1 MSKRNAIKRFLSV
14 WEIMFFVAMV
24 GVISMLLFPRKE
36 ILSIILKNK
45 AYVYPEFIKAVIRV
59 DNNKNLKIALVR
71 SYMKS
76 GRYIKAN
83 KVLNGLHFN
92 LERLNYINYISLKYR
107 LLKDEYY
114 GAKKQEEKEA
124 AESKIKR
131 LLSRMILVNSGDFD
145 KYLSSDGKDRLAWM
159 LDGYKFEYDMGNYKL
174 ALNLLQKYLF
184 AYPGYKEKYYK
195 NIILLYIAT
204 GENKKAYL
212 LVNAYMKTHKNYNKK
227 TAFFDTVVEKAI
239 LKKNPKLT
247 IFLLKIYKEYFPNDL
262 KIEKLI
268 LIYALQSG
276 DPYFAR
282 HIALELSKGNK

>member
-1 MSKRNAIKRFLSV
+1 MSKRHAIKRFLSA

-24 GVISMLLFPRKE
+24 GIISILLFPRKE

-59 DNNKNLKIALVR
+59 DDDENLKIALVR
-71 SYMKS
+71 NYIKS
-76 GRYIKAN
+76 GQYIKAE

-107 LLKDEYY
+107 LLKAEYY
-114 GAKKQEEKEA
+114 GAKNQEEKEA

-131 LLSRMILVNSGDFD
+131 LLSRMTLVNSAEFD
-145 KYLSSDGKDRLAWM
+145 KYLSNGGKGRLAWM
-159 LDGYKFEYDMGNYKL
+159 LDGYEFEYDMGNYKL

-184 AYPGYKEKYYK
+184 AYPEYKEKYYK
-195 NIILLYIAT
+195 NIILLYIVT

-212 LVNAYMKTHKNYNKK
+212 LLNTYMKTHKSYNKK
-227 TAFFDTVVEKAI
+227 TAFFDAVVEKAI
-239 LKKNPKLT
+239 FVKNHKLT
-247 IFLLKIYKEYFPNDL
+247 FLLLKIYKEYFPNDL
-262 KIEKLI
+262 RIEKFI
-268 LIYALQSG
+268 LTYALQSG

-282 HIALELSKGNK
+282 HIAIELSKGNK